1 MNYVHN
7 LLMTLIFTHILIN
20 IYLFFYGPSL
30 LNPTPIV
37 LLLEFAV
44 VVVVV

>member
-7 LLMTLIFTHILIN
+7 LIMTIIFTHIINN

-30 LNPTPIV
+30 LNPTPLV
-37 LLLEFAV
+37 LLFDFV
-44 VVVVV
+44 VVVVVV